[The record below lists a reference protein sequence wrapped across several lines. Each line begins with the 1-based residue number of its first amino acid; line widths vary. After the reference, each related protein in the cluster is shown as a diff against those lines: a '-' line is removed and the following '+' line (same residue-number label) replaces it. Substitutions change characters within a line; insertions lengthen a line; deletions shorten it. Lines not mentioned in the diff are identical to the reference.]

1 MRRTR
6 PSAKGARFDVRRT
19 LRRSLRTRGEP
30 FDRAWRDRRVR
41 GRPLVLILDVS
52 GSMSPYARALVQFG
66 YAAMAAGRRVEVFC
80 FGTRLTRVT
89 RTLRTKDPDRA
100 LHEIGRTV
108 ADWEGGTRIGESLKS
123 LLDGWS
129 QRAALRGAVVV
140 LCSDGLERGDPE
152 LLRAQ
157 MARLGRLAHKVVW
170 VNPLKGSPRYEPL
183 ARGMAAA
190 LPSVDVFL
198 SGHNLE
204 SLSELSPDPRRLTG
218 DLRLLSFRT
227 LLAMAADDDLIRAY
241 DAELGPEPHP
251 RRTGGSGSSPGRCW
265 WAACSCSWRSSRT
278 GRSRTRSGTRRTR
291 CAGRRRPP
299 RSSTAGRR
307 RSREPDAEAL
317 ADDVPDLA
325 FRPADEASFG
335 LDVVSVS
342 ASDHGVGR
350 GGPGSAGS
358 MLLHPPARSART
370 LATAPGPIAPARPRS
385 SRTILAGSS
394 RFARGDVEQF
404 DRVDDVDRD
413 AEHRAGPRGAA
424 SCSRGCRRQPR
435 LPPVEATA
443 SAFSRIRRSDISG
456 SVTL

>member
-1 MRRTR
+1 MTERAVTEPLEPLVAFGRELRARGLPVGTGRILTFVRAVAALGLTDRLSLYWAGRVSMIGRREDLVAYDLAFEDWFRALRSTEDLKIELDLPTLAREGIDWGDQPEDLEVRTGRTAAEWHGLTEEDEAPESGDETAIRIVASAVEVLRSKSFADLSEDEREAVGMLIRQLAIALPEQRIRRTR
-6 PSAKGARFDVRRT
+6 PSSKGARFDVRRT

-30 FDRAWRDRRVR
+30 FERSWRDRRVR

-123 LLDGWS
+123 LLDGWG
-129 QRAALRGAVVV
+129 QRAALRGAVMV

-152 LLRAQ
+152 LLRSQ

-204 SLSELSPDPRRLTG
+204 SLSELS
-218 DLRLLSFRT
+218 
-227 LLAMAADDDLIRAY
+227 
-241 DAELGPEPHP
+241 
-251 RRTGGSGSSPGRCW
+251 
-265 WAACSCSWRSSRT
+265 
-278 GRSRTRSGTRRTR
+278 
-291 CAGRRRPP
+291 
-299 RSSTAGRR
+299 
-307 RSREPDAEAL
+307 
-317 ADDVPDLA
+317 
-325 FRPADEASFG
+325 
-335 LDVVSVS
+335 
-342 ASDHGVGR
+342 
-350 GGPGSAGS
+350 
-358 MLLHPPARSART
+358 RT
-370 LATAPGPIAPARPRS
+370 LA
-385 SRTILAGSS
+385 
-394 RFARGDVEQF
+394 
-404 DRVDDVDRD
+404 
-413 AEHRAGPRGAA
+413 
-424 SCSRGCRRQPR
+424 
-435 LPPVEATA
+435 
-443 SAFSRIRRSDISG
+443 
-456 SVTL
+456 